1 MSKLQKKELTK
12 KMFVII
18 ISIFISV
25 LSFMEYPQLTYILPM
40 AWVITGIGNMLG
52 YGLIEGLTDHV
63 GRSVNQVNSIIDY
76 LSDTYKLWKL
86 L

>member
-12 KMFVII
+12 KMLVIAV
-18 ISIFISV
+18 SIVVSVVSFI
-25 LSFMEYPQLTYILPM
+25 EYPQLTYILPM

-52 YGLIEGLTDHV
+52 YGLIEGLSDHV
-63 GRSVNQVNSIIDY
+63 GRSINQVKSIINY
-76 LSDTYKLWKL
+76 ISDTYKLWKL

>member
-12 KMFVII
+12 KMIVIV
-18 ISIFISV
+18 ISIIVSV
-25 LSFMEYPQLTYILPM
+25 LSFMEYPQLLYILPM
-40 AWVITGIGNMLG
+40 AWIITGIGNMLG
-52 YGLIEGLTDHV
+52 YGLIDGLSDHV
-63 GRSVNQVNSIIDY
+63 GRSINQIKSIVNY

>member
-12 KMFVII
+12 KIIVII
-18 ISIFISV
+18 TSIIISV

-40 AWVITGIGNMLG
+40 AWVITGIGNILG
-52 YGLIEGLTDHV
+52 YGLLIGLSDHI
-63 GRSVNQVNSIIDY
+63 GRSINQVKSIVNY

>member
-12 KMFVII
+12 KTIVIVTSI
-18 ISIFISV
+18 IVSV
-25 LSFMEYPQLTYILPM
+25 LSFMEYPQLIYILPM

-52 YGLIEGLTDHV
+52 YGLVEGLSDHI
-63 GRSVNQVNSIIDY
+63 GRSINQVKSIVNY

>member
-12 KMFVII
+12 KMIVII
-18 ISIFISV
+18 TSIIVSV
-25 LSFMEYPQLTYILPM
+25 LSFMEYPQLIYILPM

-52 YGLIEGLTDHV
+52 YGLVEGLSDHI
-63 GRSVNQVNSIIDY
+63 GRSINQTKNIVNY